1 MALTSKLGL
10 AKMPQQ
16 IIFKHLCVNF
26 RVNSRMY
33 GLEFAWCW
41 HGKDVIPENQFWKP
55 LGDKQPVFAEPPP
68 PKEMPCFVY
77 IPMTQTYSGWTEI
90 CRFVAKRH
98 VVLIW
103 VCKLKV
109 SNFQNTCS
117 TKSVVLECTQGIRVD
132 LQYELADN
140 VWMYREADLYSPPEL
155 DGAGGGDACYI
166 MIRVVHL
173 GTLA

>member
-1 MALTSKLGL
+1 M
-10 AKMPQQ
+10 
-16 IIFKHLCVNF
+16 
-26 RVNSRMY
+26 
-33 GLEFAWCW
+33 
-41 HGKDVIPENQFWKP
+41 IPENQFWKP

-109 SNFQNTCS
+109 SNFQNTFS

-140 VWMYREADLYSPPEL
+140 VWMHREADLYCPPQL
-155 DGAGGGDACYI
+155 DRAGGGDACYI